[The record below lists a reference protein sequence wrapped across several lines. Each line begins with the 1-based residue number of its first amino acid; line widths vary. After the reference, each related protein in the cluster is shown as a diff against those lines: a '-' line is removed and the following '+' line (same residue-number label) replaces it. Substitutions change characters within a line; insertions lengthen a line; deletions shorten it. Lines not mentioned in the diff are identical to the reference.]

1 MPLSES
7 LSEKQKETVL
17 KPKGKFA
24 VRACPGSGK
33 TYSVAARLEDK
44 ILNGEFKYQGIATL
58 SFTNVA
64 WREIEKQV
72 LDFGIRTPIGYP
84 HFLGTIDSF
93 INRFI
98 FLPFGHLVMGCKSRP
113 ELVGAPHGAWYNE
126 FYYKGLFDKISFDI
140 NDQLYALS
148 PFKTLVS
155 ANKLKESRLIGTKKS
170 LNKAG
175 YANQADANYFAMK
188 ILETYEKITKAIVCR
203 FPEIIIDEAQDTS
216 EIQMK
221 IIDLL
226 IGNGLEEIAI
236 VGDPDQAIFEW
247 NKAKPN
253 LFIDKHQEWKDNSP
267 HPLNENRRSSQAIC
281 NFTFKLSS
289 LKEPSESINEEVN
302 DFNFKPQ
309 IWSYDPQKLNAIVE
323 QFISLCSENDIE
335 INPKNVAVIYRSK
348 DIFNEITGINK
359 IEYNKTPWKDGDKYT
374 KDFAKGKYLYE
385 KGDLRGG
392 FEYIEKAL
400 ITKEYDLSFCAQKNI
415 EESIEQN
422 GFTQHRRLVHQ
433 IIDSLPKTNCTL
445 IEWVSKTN
453 ELFNEDGLG
462 ITLAIKAKNGNIT
475 FEEMFDKNSPQLTGI
490 NHKLGTIHS
499 VKGETFE
506 AVLVILKRRGGIGNY
521 YRRLITE
528 NVGIE
533 DNEELRIVYVGV
545 TRPRKLLVL
554 AVPDDDKQSWE
565 TKFLNQSVQSKLF

>member
-1 MPLSES
+1 MP

-17 KPKGKFA
+17 KPRGKFV

-33 TYSVAARLEDK
+33 TYSVAARLAHK
-44 ILNGEFKYQGIATL
+44 ISNWESKYQGIATL
-58 SFTNVA
+58 SFTNIA
-64 WREIEKQV
+64 WQEIEKQV
-72 LDFGIRTPIGYP
+72 SDFGTRTPIDYP

-93 INRFI
+93 VNRFI
-98 FLPFGHLVMGCKSRP
+98 FLPFGHLVMNCKSRP
-113 ELVGAPHGAWYNE
+113 ILVGEPHGSWSGKN
-126 FYYKGLFDKISFDI
+126 FYEGLFDNISYDV
-140 NDQLYALS
+140 NGEYYALNERRMRKDWRDNHHITNA
-148 PFKTLVS
+148 KT
-155 ANKLKESRLIGTKKS
+155 RLIRR
-170 LNKAG
+170 G

-188 ILETYEKITKAIVCR
+188 ILETYENATKAIVHR
-203 FPEIIIDEAQDTS
+203 FPVFIIDEAQDTS

-226 IGNGLEEIAI
+226 IENGLEEIVI

-247 NKAKPN
+247 NEAKPK
-253 LFIDKHQEWKDNSP
+253 LFIDKHEEWGDNNP
-267 HPLNENRRSSQAIC
+267 PPLNENRRSSQAIC
-281 NFTFKLSS
+281 DFTFKLSS
-289 LKEPSESINEEVN
+289 LKEPSESIDEEVK

-309 IWSYDPQKLNAIVE
+309 IWSYGTQKLNTIVE
-323 QFISLCSENDIE
+323 QFISLCSNNNIE
-335 INPKNVAVIYRSK
+335 INQNNVAVIYRSK
-348 DIFNEITGINK
+348 DIFNEITGITK
-359 IEYNKTPWKDGDKYT
+359 VEIPWKDGDKYT
-374 KDFAKGKYLYE
+374 KNFAKGKYLYE
-385 KGDLRGG
+385 RGDLRGG

-400 ITKEYDLSFCAQKNI
+400 ITKEYNLSFCAQKNI

-445 IEWVSKTN
+445 LEWVSKTN
-453 ELFNEDGLG
+453 ELFKEDGFD

-475 FEEMFDKNSPQLTGI
+475 FEEIFTKNNPQLTGI
-490 NHKLGTIHS
+490 NYKLGTIHS

-506 AVLVILKRRGGIGNY
+506 AVLVILKRRGGIGKY
-521 YRRLITE
+521 YKKLITE

-554 AVPDDDKQSWE
+554 AVPDNDKQSWE